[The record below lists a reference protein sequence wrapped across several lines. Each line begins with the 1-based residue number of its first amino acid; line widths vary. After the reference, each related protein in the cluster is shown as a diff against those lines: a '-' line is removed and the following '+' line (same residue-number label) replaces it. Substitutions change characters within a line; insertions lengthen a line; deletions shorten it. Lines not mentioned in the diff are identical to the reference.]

1 MGCYSPIY
9 MPYIEEHMNMMIINQ
24 QTNEFKAKRQLLWL
38 LELLATLQQRMKK
51 LACVSG
57 ELRKGLVFLF

>member
-24 QTNEFKAKRQLLWL
+24 QTNEFKAKRQLL
-38 LELLATLQQRMKK
+38 
-51 LACVSG
+51 
-57 ELRKGLVFLF
+57 